1 MNSKFLTGLY
11 YRFCYVLQ
19 HQFSIGC
26 SGRTTTMMIIM
37 SMMKTMSITSEIF
50 NLCCI
55 CFAEKHDFSVCN
67 VRRCFNVVFVSSR
80 VGQHVS
86 SSRSPSLSIH
96 NLMRLSKLGNSENL
110 CASYIL
116 TFCQFVKPNL
126 KFMFLTIQEK
136 RRIVI
141 LGFFGHIYHI
151 KPIKKG
157 KQFFCKKQC
166 SKMALPF

>member
-1 MNSKFLTGLY
+1 
-11 YRFCYVLQ
+11 
-19 HQFSIGC
+19 
-26 SGRTTTMMIIM
+26 MIIM
-37 SMMKTMSITSEIF
+37 SIMKTMSITSEIF
-50 NLCCI
+50 HLCCI
-55 CFAEKHDFSVCN
+55 CFVEKHDFSVCN

-126 KFMFLTIQEK
+126 KFTFIIIQK
-136 RRIVI
+136 KGRIVI
-141 LGFFGHIYHI
+141 FGFFSHIYHI
-151 KPIKKG
+151 KAIKKG
-157 KQFFCKKQC
+157 KNSFLQNIVQQNGFTILTF
-166 SKMALPF
+166 PRGDF